1 MERRNLVLGT
11 ILVLV
16 VLVTAMMAVSYIT
29 QAVYAFSCRDF
40 PDAPIAASGNNVYVT
55 WPSNKTGNWEVM
67 FRASNDSGKTF
78 ADKINLSQSPTNS
91 FHSNVAASGNNVYVS
106 LHDAKSGNLDTYVK
120 TSADGGKTFGP
131 LIKIKGTGT
140 MPQKSEVLSDPKFTK
155 DAIENTQIAASGNNV
170 YVVSWDK
177 KTGNWEVFLSA
188 SNDNG
193 KTFGDTINLSNTPNQ
208 KSDKAWLT
216 AEGNNVYVSWWET
229 HKDGT
234 QEPVIRVSNDAGHSF
249 GPMLKL
255 AANGTISGTGSIG

>member
-1 MERRNLVLGT
+1 MKPRNKLVLGT
-11 ILVLV
+11 ISFLG
-16 VLVTAMMAVSYIT
+16 VLVTAMIAVTCIT

-40 PDAPIAASGNNVYVT
+40 VDAPIAASAENVYVT
-55 WPSNKTGNWEVM
+55 WPTNKTGNSEVM

-78 ADKINLSQSPTNS
+78 ADKINLSQSPNANS
-91 FHSNVAASGNNVYVS
+91 FHPNIAASGKQVYVS
-106 LHDAKSGNLDTYVK
+106 LHEIGSSNVDTYVR
-120 TSADGGKTFGP
+120 TSADSGKTFGP
-131 LIKIKGTGT
+131 LISIKGTGT
-140 MPQKSEVLSDPKFTK
+140 MPQKSEVLTDPKFIK
-155 DAIENTQIAASGNNV
+155 DAIENTEIAASGNNV

-193 KTFGDTINLSNTPNQ
+193 KTFGDTINLSNTPDQ

-216 AEGNNVYVSWWET
+216 AEGNNAYVSWWET

-234 QEPVIRVSNDAGHSF
+234 QEPVIKVSNDAGHSF

-255 AANGTISGTGSIG
+255 STNGVIGSK

>member
-1 MERRNLVLGT
+1 MEPRKRLVLGT
-11 ILVLV
+11 ISVLV
-16 VLVTAMMAVSYIT
+16 VIATAIVAVTYIT
-29 QAVYAFSCRDF
+29 QAAYAFSCRDF

-55 WPSNKTGNWEVM
+55 WPTNKTGNWEVM

-78 ADKINLSQSPTNS
+78 ADKINLSQSPNTNS

-106 LHDAKSGNLDTYVK
+106 LHDARRGNVDTYVR
-120 TSADGGKTFGP
+120 TSADNGKTFGP
-131 LIKIKGTGT
+131 LISIKGTGT
-140 MPQKSEVLSDPKFTK
+140 MPQKSEVLTDPKFIK
-155 DAIENTQIAASGNNV
+155 DAIENTEIAASGNNV

-193 KTFGDTINLSNTPNQ
+193 KTFGETINLSNTPDQ

-216 AEGNNVYVSWWET
+216 AEGNNAYVSWWET

-234 QEPVIRVSNDAGHSF
+234 QEPVIKVSNDAGHSF

-255 AANGTISGTGSIG
+255 STNGVIGGVQK

>member
-1 MERRNLVLGT
+1 MERGNLVLGA
-11 ILVLV
+11 ISVLI
-16 VLVTAMMAVSYIT
+16 VLATAIAAVTYIT
-29 QAVYAFSCRDF
+29 QIVNAISCRDF
-40 PDAPIAASGNNVYVT
+40 VDAPVAASGGNVYVT
-55 WPSNKTGNWEVM
+55 WPTNKTGNWDIM

-78 ADKINLSQSPTNS
+78 ADKINLSQSPNSNS

-106 LHDAKSGNLDTYVK
+106 LHDARSSDMDTYVR
-120 TSADGGKTFGP
+120 TSTDSGKTFGP

-140 MPQKSEVLSDPKFTK
+140 MPQKSEVLSDPKFAK

-216 AEGNNVYVSWWET
+216 AEGNNAYVSWWET

-234 QEPVIRVSNDAGHSF
+234 QEPVIKVSNNGGQSF

-255 AANGTISGTGSIG
+255 STNGTIGGK